1 MEKFEIILTLKRRV
15 ENEIYYVEYSPNNDE
30 YDDQVKKCDTVPLN
44 QIEDLIYLEQVTVE
58 LFNLLED
65 KFGTEFTDKYML

>member
-58 LFNLLED
+58 LFNILED
-65 KFGTEFTDKYML
+65 KFGVEFTDKYML